1 MSKTLSQKRFESFLE
16 KLPEKISDYSLDQ
29 IINLIKNT
37 NELQQEDMVYNLKIL
52 TDFFPVKQM
61 MHEKGIETVEEYV
74 GRVAK
79 TSCQGIFDDTR
90 EYLSID
96 IKRIDNYLNDK
107 FRSVDS

>member
-1 MSKTLSQKRFESFLE
+1 
-16 KLPEKISDYSLDQ
+16 
-29 IINLIKNT
+29 
-37 NELQQEDMVYNLKIL
+37 MVYNLKIL

-96 IKRIDNYLNDK
+96 DQVRLIDQYFHGQGYALLGVLEPGPWQTPED
-107 FRSVDS
+107 FFQL

>member
-1 MSKTLSQKRFESFLE
+1 
-16 KLPEKISDYSLDQ
+16 
-29 IINLIKNT
+29 
-37 NELQQEDMVYNLKIL
+37 MVYNLKIL